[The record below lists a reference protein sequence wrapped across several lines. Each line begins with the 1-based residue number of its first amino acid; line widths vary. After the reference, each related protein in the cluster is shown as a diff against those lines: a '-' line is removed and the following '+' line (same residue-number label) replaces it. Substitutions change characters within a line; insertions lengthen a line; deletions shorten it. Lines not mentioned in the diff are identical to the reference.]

1 MVNKIAKIVRMITVA
16 PVMALIMLLT
26 LYISN
31 PKLFGRVADLILSI
45 LFLVIFPLLA
55 YPLQPFIKHYKDK
68 GRDGQRTLAMVFA
81 VTGYVAGCLSAL
93 IMRAPKT
100 VLIIYLSYLLSGA
113 LIFLINKLLR
123 FKVSGH
129 ACGVTGPFAILI
141 CFGQM
146 GGLIGI
152 PMLAVVCW
160 ASLYMKRH
168 TVSQL
173 IGGAVIP
180 VVALSFILCI
190 SLVI

>member
-1 MVNKIAKIVRMITVA
+1 MVDKLAKIIRTITVA
-16 PVMALIMLLT
+16 PAMALVMLLT
-26 LYISN
+26 LYKAN
-31 PKLFGRVADLILSI
+31 YKLFGGVADFVLPII
-45 LFLVIFPLLA
+45 FLVIFPLLA

-68 GRDGQRTLAMVFA
+68 GRDGQRTLAMIFA

-93 IMRAPKT
+93 IMRAPKS

-113 LIFLINKLLR
+113 LIFLINKLFK

-129 ACGVTGPFAILI
+129 TCGVTGPFAILL

-152 PMLAVVCW
+152 PVLALVCW

-180 VVALSFILCI
+180 AISLSFILCV
-190 SLVI
+190 SLLV